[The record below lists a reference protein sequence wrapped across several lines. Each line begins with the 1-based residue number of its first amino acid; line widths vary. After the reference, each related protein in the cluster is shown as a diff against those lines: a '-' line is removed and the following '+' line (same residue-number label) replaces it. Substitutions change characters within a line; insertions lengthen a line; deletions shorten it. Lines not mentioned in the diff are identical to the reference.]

1 MITPSQVIICLCILA
16 LGLFFAICKSKGVR
30 SFFSLVLTFVVCIK
44 LFIPGLLSGHDPLLL
59 ITVCALPLTAMAVY
73 MTEGFTKNAHRIV
86 IAITL
91 QFIIIFLLTW
101 GAVHL
106 AGLSGITSEEDASI
120 QGFGKHL
127 LDLPKILA
135 AGIILGTL
143 GAVTEMIVTQVATVA
158 ELRSAHPEAPDQALF
173 TQAYTVGVAH
183 LGSMIN
189 TLFLIYASVSL
200 PILIILSSIDSSW
213 HYILKSELF
222 QTECIRTLVG
232 VISLITAMPLSTWIA
247 LSPKVTRLL
256 KVTAKIK

>member
-1 MITPSQVIICLCILA
+1 MITPSQVVIFLSILA
-16 LGLFFAICKSKGVR
+16 LGLFFTICKTKGVR
-30 SFFSLVLTFVVCIK
+30 SFLSLVLTFVVCINI
-44 LFIPGLLSGHDPLLL
+44 FIPGLLNGYDPLLL
-59 ITVCALPLTAMAVY
+59 ITVCALPLTAVAVY
-73 MTEGFTKNAHRIV
+73 LTEGFTTNAHRIV

-91 QFIIIFLLTW
+91 QFIGIFLLTW

-143 GAVTEMIVTQVATVA
+143 GAVTEMIVTQIATVA
-158 ELRSAHPEAPDQALF
+158 ELRAAHPEASNQSIF

-247 LSPKVTRLL
+247 VSPKITRFLRVT
-256 KVTAKIK
+256 T